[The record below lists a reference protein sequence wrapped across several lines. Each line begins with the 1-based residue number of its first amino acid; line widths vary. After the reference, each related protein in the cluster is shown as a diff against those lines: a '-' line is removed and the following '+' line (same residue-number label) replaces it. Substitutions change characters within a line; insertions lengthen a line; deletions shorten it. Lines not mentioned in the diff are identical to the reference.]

1 MTRVTASWALA
12 SQDRP
17 ETALPDPRPRARG
30 LLDTRTGGGKNSR
43 PPAEAWAETGG
54 QAQGRGGGFWFAKPG
69 RLSDLLPGRGG
80 DHAPQEPSSQAKG
93 FPRRVAQRRVPCAL
107 QTRPGR
113 GCGCAQGTPVC
124 GGLSCMRCL
133 PCTGLPGRWLHPPP
147 VHTPP
152 PWPSAPCWPGLRAPT
167 PWHPEPQQRHHLALV
182 VDMLVLV
189 DLALHV

>member
-17 ETALPDPRPRARG
+17 ETAMPDPRPRARG

-43 PPAEAWAETGG
+43 PPAKAWAETGG
-54 QAQGRGGGFWFAKPG
+54 QAQGRGGSFWFAKPG

-80 DHAPQEPSSQAKG
+80 DRAPRGPSSQAKG
-93 FPRRVAQRRVPCAL
+93 FPRRVAQRRVPHAL

-124 GGLSCMRCL
+124 GGLVHAVPPSHRAARPL
-133 PCTGLPGRWLHPPP
+133 AAPFPGAH
-147 VHTPP
+147 PP
-152 PWPSAPCWPGLRAPT
+152 PWPSAPCWPGLWAPT

-189 DLALHV
+189 DLAFHM